1 MLIDRFSSQAAQA
14 VALLILGCLAALAGC
29 DSPQRGRAAA
39 VPPARPE
46 GLREG
51 ARDSSTEE
59 VNESPASLLAEPD
72 TPRLLELTAQT
83 GQSPIPQQPNA
94 APIGVSS
101 EPPSGQPEAVAA
113 SGEAPS
119 AVAAETG
126 GGPRDGKRP
135 EPETGPGDR
144 GTIAQSSLP
153 EPLAPSGFSPNPLR
167 GGVAPSPGAVEP
179 GVLRQES
186 SRAAQPTAKKIEGKP
201 FGKGKHSGQPFD
213 PILENGPIFVG
224 WEPPKLALVISGRQ
238 DGYLEP
244 CGCAGLDRMKG
255 GLSRRHM
262 LFAKLEADGWPTLGL
277 DCGGLVKGSGRQA
290 ELKFGMSI
298 DAMQQMGYDAIALGK
313 SDLRL
318 PSTELLARV
327 ASTAQVQ
334 SPFVS
339 ANVAVF
345 GFAMGMTADHRIL
358 EAGGLRVGVTS
369 VLGGKWQKEINN
381 PDIEMAD
388 PRARLREVL
397 PKLEGKCDL
406 MVLLAHATMEES
418 VELAEAFPQFNVVVT
433 AGGAPEP
440 PDRAQPINGKT
451 LLVEIGEKGMNA
463 IVLGIYGAGQP
474 IRYQRVPLDS
484 RFPESAAMKMF
495 MRQYQEQLKQD
506 GLEGLGI
513 RHTPPHP
520 QKEELGRFVGS
531 AECESCHE
539 PSYDVWRKT
548 GHAKAW
554 ETLKELDP
562 PRHHDPECISC
573 HVVGWHPTQY
583 FPYESGFLSEEETPR
598 LVDVG
603 CESCHGPGEKH
614 VAAEMGS
621 NAELQKKLQQAM
633 VVTKEQARSSKVH
646 WCLNCHD
653 LDNSPDFDFD
663 EYWPHVEHKE
673 YEDE

>member
-14 VALLILGCLAALAGC
+14 VALLILGSLAALVGC
-29 DSPQRGRAAA
+29 DSPQRGQPP
-39 VPPARPE
+39 VPPPAGPE
-46 GLREG
+46 GSQDVV
-51 ARDSSTEE
+51 RDPSTTK
-59 VNESPASLLAEPD
+59 VGQPPASPPLQPD
-72 TPRLLELTAQT
+72 TPRLLELAAQT
-83 GQSPIPQQPNA
+83 DQSPIPQR
-94 APIGVSS
+94 APAVPGELGGVATGG
-101 EPPSGQPEAVAA
+101 PPEAVAA
-113 SGEAPS
+113 SGETPT
-119 AVAAETG
+119 AVGAETRGGPPVGKRAAAE
-126 GGPRDGKRP
+126 
-135 EPETGPGDR
+135 PGAEDR
-144 GTIAQSSLP
+144 TAIAQSS
-153 EPLAPSGFSPNPLR
+153 PLALSGFSPNPLR
-167 GGVAPSPGAVEP
+167 GGVAPSPGTVKP
-179 GVLRQES
+179 GVLPQE
-186 SRAAQPTAKKIEGKP
+186 RGPVEPPAAKTVEGKP

-255 GLSRRHM
+255 GLSRRHT

-298 DAMQQMGYDAIALGK
+298 DAMQQIGYDAIALGK

-318 PSTELLARV
+318 SATELLARI

-358 EAGGLRVGVTS
+358 EAGGLRVGVTT

-418 VELAEAFPQFNVVVT
+418 VELAEAFPQFHVVVT

-451 LLVEIGEKGMNA
+451 LLVEVGEKGMNA
-463 IVLGIYGAGQP
+463 IVLGIYGADQP

-520 QKEELGRFVGS
+520 QKEELGTFVGS
-531 AECESCHE
+531 AACESCHE

-583 FPYESGFLSEEETPR
+583 FPYEGGFLREEETPR

-633 VVTKEQARSSKVH
+633 VVTKEQARDSKVH

-663 EYWPHVEHKE
+663 EYWPHVEHRE